1 MILFS
6 FQNFTKSSSETS
18 TIFAETSDKKLAENI
33 LGHLVYNFYYIDMS
47 VSPKNRQ
54 LVFSIRNYIE
64 GGESASTEGI
74 KTSIYDN

>member
-33 LGHLVYNFYYIDMS
+33 LGHLVHNFYYIDMS

-54 LVFSIRNYIE
+54 HSYFPYETTLKAVSQQVRKE
-64 GGESASTEGI
+64 
-74 KTSIYDN
+74 